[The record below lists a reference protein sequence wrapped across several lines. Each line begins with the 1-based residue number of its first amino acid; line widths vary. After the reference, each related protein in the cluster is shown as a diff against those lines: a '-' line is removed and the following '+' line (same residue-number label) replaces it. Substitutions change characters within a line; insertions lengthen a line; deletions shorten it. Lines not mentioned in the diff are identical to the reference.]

1 MSTHQFQPDLPP
13 PSNTVGVVGWLRKN
27 LFNGPVNSI
36 VTLIL
41 AYIVL
46 MRFGILSI
54 GHSLMLTG
62 LAQRVMTVAEKVHAG
77 CSSVFAG
84 SSSCTAS
91 TQKQNFGALACFT
104 SRSRFSLCFL
114 PMKNT
119 KTFMDLAVLCQHL
132 SVYRCCASLRWRVW
146 LGSG

>member
-46 MRFGILSI
+46 MRFGTLSI

-62 LAQRVMTVAEKVHAG
+62 
-77 CSSVFAG
+77 
-84 SSSCTAS
+84 
-91 TQKQNFGALACFT
+91 
-104 SRSRFSLCFL
+104 
-114 PMKNT
+114 
-119 KTFMDLAVLCQHL
+119 
-132 SVYRCCASLRWRVW
+132 
-146 LGSG
+146 